1 MTSLDVQ
8 NSKTCLL
15 MRRSSV
21 VKLEEDKRASLSKSI
36 TKSALFQHLKEDEMS
51 DVFEYLFP
59 CDASSGDVIIQQ
71 GDEGDN
77 FYIIDQG
84 QVDIFVNETKVV
96 SLGDGGSFGELALI
110 YGTPRAA
117 TVTAATNVKL
127 WGIDRDSYKKV
138 LMESTMKKRK
148 LYGEFL
154 NSLSV
159 LDELDKWERL
169 TVADALEAVEFEDEE
184 IVFSKGDTGKEF
196 FFILEGEAVVSDFSV
211 NDPEEIKVLSETQ
224 YFGEVSLLLN
234 IPRSATVSAKGSL
247 KCVKLDCTRFER
259 VLAPCMDI
267 LKERIS
273 QYEGKFF

>member
-1 MTSLDVQ
+1 
-8 NSKTCLL
+8 
-15 MRRSSV
+15 
-21 VKLEEDKRASLSKSI
+21 
-36 TKSALFQHLKEDEMS
+36 MS
-51 DVFEYLFP
+51 DVFAYLFP
-59 CDASSGDVIIQQ
+59 CDAAPDDVIIQQ

-84 QVDIFVNETKVV
+84 TVDIFVNDTKVV

-169 TVADALEAVEFEDEE
+169 TVADALEAIEFEDEE
-184 IVFSKGDTGKEF
+184 IVFSKVKLWCQTSPKP
-196 FFILEGEAVVSDFSV
+196 IQKKL
-211 NDPEEIKVLSETQ
+211 KYL
-224 YFGEVSLLLN
+224 VSLSILGRCHCCSTFLEV
-234 IPRSATVSAKGSL
+234 PPSPPGVASSASSSTVVDL
-247 KCVKLDCTRFER
+247 RE
-259 VLAPCMDI
+259 
-267 LKERIS
+267 
-273 QYEGKFF
+273 Y

>member
-8 NSKTCLL
+8 NSKNCSGI
-15 MRRSSV
+15 RRASV

-51 DVFEYLFP
+51 DVFAYLFP
-59 CDASSGDVIIQQ
+59 CDAAPDDVIIQQ

-84 QVDIFVNETKVV
+84 TVDIFVNDTKVV

-169 TVADALEAVEFEDEE
+169 TVADALEAIEFEDEE

-196 FFILEGEAVVSDFSV
+196 FFILEGEAVVSDFSEG
-211 NDPEEIKVLSETQ
+211 NPEETKVLSESQ

-234 IPRSATVSAKGSL
+234 IPRSASVTARGSL
-247 KCVKLDCTRFER
+247 KCVKLDSSRFER

-273 QYEGKFF
+273 QYEGRFF